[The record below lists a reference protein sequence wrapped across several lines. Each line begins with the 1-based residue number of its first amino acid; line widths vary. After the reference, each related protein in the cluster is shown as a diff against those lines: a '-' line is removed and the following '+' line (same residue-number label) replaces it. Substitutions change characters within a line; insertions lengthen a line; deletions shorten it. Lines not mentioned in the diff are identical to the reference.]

1 MNDFLKYIYEYD
13 GDLNPDETMNM
24 MNNIE
29 KEDIEDYLKHL
40 LHERELKKSSINKS
54 ISSLKSLYKELEKNG
69 CFYYLDKPFRRE
81 KLLAVLDIAF
91 KENYFCN
98 SVEGG

>member
-1 MNDFLKYIYEYD
+1 MELIKKDTSLSIPKKRRRNRENSGTIFSIYKSEKTLKDYMFHLNDFLKYIYEYD

-40 LHERELKKSSINKS
+40 LHERELKKK
-54 ISSLKSLYKELEKNG
+54 
-69 CFYYLDKPFRRE
+69 FYQ
-81 KLLAVLDIAF
+81 
-91 KENYFCN
+91 
-98 SVEGG
+98 